1 MQFKFAV
8 VPLASLALM
17 GCGSEPADTNADGEV
32 SIAEAAARAEA
43 SGIKPMPGQYK
54 VTVEVLEVEIPGA
67 PDGMADMMRNA
78 MGGNSHTYCMTQ
90 EDVDKGFEEMA
101 RQSQEGQDCSFERF
115 DIDGG
120 DFDGKMVCNVA
131 GQGSMTMT
139 MNGKGSETRSEM
151 DMTMEGN
158 ISGMGD
164 MTMRMK
170 TTHERQG
177 DCA

>member
-1 MQFKFAV
+1 MSYRFVLA
-8 VPLASLALM
+8 PLMVATIAA
-17 GCGSEPADTNADGEV
+17 CGDEPADPAGEI
-32 SIAEAAARAEA
+32 SIAEAAERAKD
-43 SGIKPMPGQYK
+43 SGIKPLPGEYR

-67 PDGMADMMRNA
+67 PEGMVDAMRGA
-78 MGGNSHTYCMTQ
+78 MGGNTHTYCMTQ

-131 GQGSMTMT
+131 GQGTMTMT
-139 MNGKGSETRSEM
+139 MKGQGSETRSEM
-151 DMTMEGN
+151 DMRMQGN
-158 ISGMGD
+158 VGGMGQ
-164 MTMRMK
+164 MNMRMK
-170 TTHERQG
+170 TTHERLG